1 MKHWKIYKSLGYWI
15 IETGFST
22 SQYRADVY
30 SKVSAV
36 RSEIDRIEKR
46 MTWRAQSNIYMQ

>member
-46 MTWRAQSNIYMQ
+46 MAWRTTQCIS